1 MRARITLVRRLRLDG
16 ETGET
21 DETNDA
27 GFGIIEIVVAMFLLG
42 LLAVAVM
49 PLLVQGLTLS
59 STNATLAAATQLANQ
74 QIEQVRTQQS
84 CALVTPATVSTTANG
99 HTLNATRTVGPCPA
113 SGYPLTVPVSV
124 SVTRADGGA
133 VLATASTL
141 VFVTTP

>member
-1 MRARITLVRRLRLDG
+1 MRAQYTLVKRLLRDG
-16 ETGET
+16 T
-21 DETNDA
+21 DGA

-42 LLAVAVM
+42 LLAVAVI

-84 CALVTPATVSTTANG
+84 CGLVTPATVSTTADG
-99 HTLNATRTVGPCPA
+99 HTLTATRTVGTCPA

-124 SVTRADGGA
+124 SVTRADNGA

-141 VFVTTP
+141 VFVATP

>member
-1 MRARITLVRRLRLDG
+1 MRARSTLVKRLLRDG
-16 ETGET
+16 GT
-21 DETNDA
+21 DEA

-42 LLAVAVM
+42 LLAVAVI

-84 CALVTPATVSTTANG
+84 CALVTPATVSTTADG
-99 HTLNATRTVGPCPA
+99 HTLTATRTVGTCPA

-141 VFVTTP
+141 VFVATP